1 MTDITDNITEL
12 TEWKLFE
19 SYLEYQHA
27 QDYTGTDDNMI
38 DAFMDWVGD
47 LEEDEIIDYM
57 HWFLKAIDKKI
68 SSINWWTERKLTYP
82 KS

>member
-1 MTDITDNITEL
+1 MTDITDNIIEL
-12 TEWKLFE
+12 TQWKLFE

-57 HWFLKAIDKKI
+57 H
-68 SSINWWTERKLTYP
+68 
-82 KS
+82 

>member
-1 MTDITDNITEL
+1 MTDITDNIIEL
-12 TEWKLFE
+12 TQWKLFE

-38 DAFMDWVGD
+38 DSFMDWVGD

-57 HWFLKAIDKKI
+57 H
-68 SSINWWTERKLTYP
+68 
-82 KS
+82 